1 MRCWAAPS
9 SAGGDSET
17 KAHSSFNRKPIGS
30 WRMYKAALPTLL
42 AILTSN
48 AASADVVR
56 RNSVP
61 DSYWGTWVTTGSI
74 LTTTTLSA
82 KTYADTQ
89 ESCAVIWVSET
100 AGVNGPIYSAH
111 LQCSHRPEQT
121 GERFPLNLIIWPKS
135 ADEIAVGP
143 SFMSLKIF
151 RRCRATH
158 MPPSG
163 TARSRETPLDGT
175 ETGSQSEC
183 PIITSIR
190 PPR

>member
-1 MRCWAAPS
+1 
-9 SAGGDSET
+9 
-17 KAHSSFNRKPIGS
+17 
-30 WRMYKAALPTLL
+30 MYKTALPTLL
-42 AILTSN
+42 AILMSN
-48 AASADVVR
+48 VASADVVR

-74 LTTTTLSA
+74 LVTTTLSA

-100 AGVNGPIYSAH
+100 AGANGPIYSAH
-111 LQCSHRPEQT
+111 LQCSHRPERT

-135 ADEIAVGP
+135 ADQIAGGP

-158 MPPSG
+158 SPPSG
-163 TARSRETPLDGT
+163 IARSGEAPLDGT
-175 ETGSQSEC
+175 QRGSHSEC
-183 PIITSIR
+183 PIITSLH